1 MYLIVVWTRGKLPI
15 DLLLLDS
22 HLHFTMTTVAVEH
35 GNAASSDA
43 DTAIELLS
51 EVVTWSVLV
60 GLGRQ

>member
-51 EVVTWSVLV
+51 EVVTW
-60 GLGRQ
+60 